1 MKFLGTT
8 GLETLARLAKQ
19 KFVSADNINVVYI
32 AIENSNLFVP
42 RNENVFVDE
51 LYFDES
57 LPDEWCLH
65 CIENGITSGET
76 DSKDRIY
83 TIQFSPDVN
92 GQLTISYITPFVQH
106 SYYYIRGVNTHYSM
120 GMSTYVTNTDMVI
133 IRMSVP
139 ANVSF
144 EVAKQY
150 LVISII
156 NNEDNNKLP
165 IEMNEYY
172 AIDRPTIDNILH
184 NLYADSDLDTSAVD
198 KNDIDAI
205 IAETYINGDIQE
217 NILSDEDVDLILS

>member
-8 GLETLARLAKQ
+8 GLETLARLAKR
-19 KFVSADNINVVYI
+19 KFVSADNLNIVYV

-65 CIENGITSGET
+65 CIENGVTSGET
-76 DSKDRIY
+76 DSNERIY
-83 TIQFSPDVN
+83 TIQFSPDIS
-92 GQLTISYITPFVQH
+92 GQLTVSYITPFVQH
-106 SYYYIRGVNTHYSM
+106 SYYYIKGVNTHYSM
-120 GMSTYVTNTDMVI
+120 GMSTYVTNQDMVI

-144 EVAKQY
+144 ETAKKY
-150 LVISII
+150 LVISIF

-165 IEMNEYY
+165 VEINEYY
-172 AIDRPTIDNILH
+172 AIDRPTIDSIIH
-184 NLYADSDLDTSAVD
+184 NLYVNSDLDTSAV
-198 KNDIDAI
+198 NTGDIDDI
-205 IAETYINGDIQE
+205 IAETYTNGDIQT
-217 NILSDEDVDLILS
+217 NILSDDDVDLILS